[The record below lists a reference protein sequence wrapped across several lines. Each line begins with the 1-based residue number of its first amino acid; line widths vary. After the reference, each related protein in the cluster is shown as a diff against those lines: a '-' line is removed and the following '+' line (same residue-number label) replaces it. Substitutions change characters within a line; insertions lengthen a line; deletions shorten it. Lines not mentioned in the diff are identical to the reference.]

1 MPRRDDYPPEDD
13 TYDTYDEYYEPQ
25 DYGYGDSYATAPA
38 YVSARRGRTRDPL
51 VRQALDWGI
60 SGSILAILL
69 LTALYIFS
77 PVDVIPDLIP
87 FAGQAD
93 DIGAVLAGG
102 GTVTFLTVLRY
113 VLRSRVGRWGC
124 LIGIVLAAVGA
135 FTLFWLLLQ
144 LFDSLL

>member
-1 MPRRDDYPPEDD
+1 MPRRDDYRPEDES
-13 TYDTYDEYYEPQ
+13 YPEYYDDQQYE
-25 DYGYGDSYATAPA
+25 YENTYTAYAPA
-38 YVSARRGRTRDPL
+38 RRTSSRAPL
-51 VRQALDWGI
+51 IRQALDWGI

-69 LTALYIFS
+69 LTALYLFS
-77 PVDVIPDLIP
+77 PVDAIPDLIP

-144 LFDSLL
+144 LFDAVL

>member
-1 MPRRDDYPPEDD
+1 MPRRDDYPPENDA
-13 TYDTYDEYYEPQ
+13 YEAYDEYYEPQ
-25 DYGYGDSYATAPA
+25 EYVYDDPYATA
-38 YVSARRGRTRDPL
+38 YTSARHIRTRDPL

-69 LTALYIFS
+69 LTALYVFS
-77 PVDVIPDLIP
+77 PVDAIPDLIP

-93 DIGAVLAGG
+93 DLGAVLAGG

-124 LIGIVLAAVGA
+124 LIGIVLTAIGA

-144 LFDSLL
+144 LFDALL

>member
-1 MPRRDDYPPEDD
+1 MPRRDDYSADD
-13 TYDTYDEYYEPQ
+13 PTYDPYDEYYDAQ
-25 DYGYGDSYATAPA
+25 DSGYDDLYAPA
-38 YVSARRGRTRDPL
+38 YVPARRARPRDPL
-51 VRQALDWGI
+51 ARQALDWGI

-69 LTALYIFS
+69 LTALYVFS
-77 PVDVIPDLIP
+77 PVDAIPDLIP

-124 LIGIVLAAVGA
+124 LIAIILAAIGA
-135 FTLFWLLLQ
+135 FTVFWLLLH
-144 LFDSLL
+144 LFDAVM

>member
-1 MPRRDDYPPEDD
+1 MPRRDNYPPQDRA
-13 TYDTYDEYYEPQ
+13 YDTYDEYYEPQ
-25 DYGYGDSYATAPA
+25 EYGYDDLDATAYTA
-38 YVSARRGRTRDPL
+38 AQRTRARDPL

-124 LIGIVLAAVGA
+124 LIGIVLAAIGA

-144 LFDSLL
+144 LFDAVL

>member
-1 MPRRDDYPPEDD
+1 MPRRDDYPSENDA
-13 TYDTYDEYYEPQ
+13 YEAYDEYYEPQ
-25 DYGYGDSYATAPA
+25 DYGYDDPQVTAYAPA
-38 YVSARRGRTRDPL
+38 RRARARDPL

-69 LTALYIFS
+69 LTALYLFS
-77 PVDVIPDLIP
+77 PIDAIPDLIP

-93 DIGAVLAGG
+93 DLGAVLAGG

-124 LIGIVLAAVGA
+124 LIGIVLAAIGA

-144 LFDSLL
+144 LFDALL